1 VYCKSDAEMMRT
13 GFTTEVNRLIGKKVA
28 VVTQGGEEMLG
39 VLASLDIDTFS
50 VVLNDVELKGG
61 RKIPKAILNGN
72 DVKRIEVRTAI
83 LDLRKL
89 AERIERVFPK
99 MVQYN
104 EEAGVIIVMNRI
116 RVTENGVIEGSGLAA
131 EKVSEIYNDF
141 IKESSVEKE

>member
-1 VYCKSDAEMMRT
+1 MMRT

-28 VVTQGGEEMLG
+28 VVTQGGEELVG

-50 VVLNDVELKGG
+50 VILNDVDLKGG
-61 RKIPKAILNGN
+61 KKIPKAILNGN

-116 RVTENGVIEGSGLAA
+116 RVTENGVVEGSGLAA

-141 IKESSVEKE
+141 IKESSVERE

>member
-1 VYCKSDAEMMRT
+1 
-13 GFTTEVNRLIGKKVA
+13 
-28 VVTQGGEEMLG
+28 
-39 VLASLDIDTFS
+39 
-50 VVLNDVELKGG
+50 DVELKGG
-61 RKIPKAILNGN
+61 KKIPKAILNGN

-116 RVTENGVIEGSGLAA
+116 RVTENGVVEGSGLAA

-141 IKESSVEKE
+141 IKESSIERE

>member
-1 VYCKSDAEMMRT
+1 MYCKSDVKMMRT

-28 VVTQGGEEMLG
+28 VVTQSGEELIG

-50 VVLNDVELKGG
+50 VILNNVDLKGG
-61 RKIPKAILNGN
+61 KKIPKAILNGN

-116 RVTENGVIEGSGLAA
+116 RVTENGVVEGSGLAA

-141 IKESSVEKE
+141 IKESSVERE

>member
-1 VYCKSDAEMMRT
+1 M
-13 GFTTEVNRLIGKKVA
+13 IGKKVA

>member
-1 VYCKSDAEMMRT
+1 M
-13 GFTTEVNRLIGKKVA
+13 TEVNRLIGKKVA
-28 VVTQGGEEMLG
+28 VVTQGGEELLG

-50 VVLNDVELKGG
+50 VILNDVELKGG
-61 RKIPKAILNGN
+61 KKIPKAVLNGN
-72 DVKRIEVRTAI
+72 DVKRIEVRTVI

-116 RVTENGVIEGSGLAA
+116 RVTENGVVEGSGLAA

-141 IKESSVEKE
+141 IKESSVEREQVPPA

>member
-1 VYCKSDAEMMRT
+1 MYCKSDVKMMRT

-28 VVTQGGEEMLG
+28 VVTQGGEELLG

-50 VVLNDVELKGG
+50 VILNDVELKGSK
-61 RKIPKAILNGN
+61 KIPKVILNGN

-116 RVTENGVIEGSGLAA
+116 RVTENGVVEGSGLAA

-141 IKESSVEKE
+141 IKESSVERE

>member
-1 VYCKSDAEMMRT
+1 MMRT

-28 VVTQGGEEMLG
+28 VVTQGGEELLG
-39 VLASLDIDTFS
+39 VLASLDINTFS
-50 VVLNDVELKGG
+50 VVLNDIELKGG
-61 RKIPKAILNGN
+61 KKIPKAILNGS
-72 DVKRIEVRTAI
+72 DIKRIELRVAI

-99 MVQYN
+99 VVQYN

-116 RVTENGVIEGSGLAA
+116 RVTENGVVEGSGLAA
-131 EKVSEIYNDF
+131 EKVGEIYNEF

>member
-1 VYCKSDAEMMRT
+1 MMRT

-28 VVTQGGEEMLG
+28 VVTQGGEELLG
-39 VLASLDIDTFS
+39 VLASLDIDSFS
-50 VVLNDVELKGG
+50 VILNDVELKGG
-61 RKIPKAILNGN
+61 KKIPKAILNGN
-72 DVKRIEVRTAI
+72 DIKRIELRTAI

-116 RVTENGVIEGSGLAA
+116 RVTENGVVEGSGLAA
-131 EKVSEIYNDF
+131 EKVSEIYNEF
-141 IKESSVEKE
+141 IKESSVERE

>member
-1 VYCKSDAEMMRT
+1 MCCKSDVKMMRT

-28 VVTQGGEEMLG
+28 VVTQGGEELLG

-50 VVLNDVELKGG
+50 VILNDVELKGG
-61 RKIPKAILNGN
+61 KKIPKAILNGN

-116 RVTENGVIEGSGLAA
+116 RVTENGVVEGSGLAA

-141 IKESSVEKE
+141 IKESSLERE

>member
-1 VYCKSDAEMMRT
+1 MMRT

>member
-1 VYCKSDAEMMRT
+1 MMRT

-28 VVTQGGEEMLG
+28 VVTQGGEELLG

-50 VVLNDVELKGG
+50 VILNDVELKGG
-61 RKIPKAILNGN
+61 KKIPKAILNGN

-116 RVTENGVIEGSGLAA
+116 RVTENGVVEGSGLAA

-141 IKESSVEKE
+141 IKESSLERE

>member
-1 VYCKSDAEMMRT
+1 MMRT
-13 GFTTEVNRLIGKKVA
+13 GFMTEINRLIGKKVA
-28 VVTQGGEEMLG
+28 VVTQGGEELLG

-50 VVLNDVELKGG
+50 VILNDVELKGG
-61 RKIPKAILNGN
+61 KKIPKAVLNGN
-72 DVKRIEVRTAI
+72 DVKRIEVRTVI

-116 RVTENGVIEGSGLAA
+116 RVTENGVVEGSGLAA

-141 IKESSVEKE
+141 IKESSVEREQVPPA

>member
-1 VYCKSDAEMMRT
+1 MYCKSDVEMMRT

-28 VVTQGGEEMLG
+28 VVTQGGEELLG

-50 VVLNDVELKGG
+50 VILNDVELKGG

-104 EEAGVIIVMNRI
+104 EEAGVIVVMNRI
-116 RVTENGVIEGSGLAA
+116 RVTENGVVEGSGLAA

-141 IKESSVEKE
+141 IKESSVERE

>member
-1 VYCKSDAEMMRT
+1 MYCKSDVEMMRT

-28 VVTQGGEEMLG
+28 VVTQSGEELQG
-39 VLASLDIDTFS
+39 VLASLDVDTFS
-50 VVLNDVELKGG
+50 VILNDVELKGG
-61 RKIPKAILNGN
+61 RKIPKVILNGS
-72 DVKRIEVRTAI
+72 DVRRIEVRAAI

-141 IKESSVEKE
+141 IKESSAEKE

>member
-1 VYCKSDAEMMRT
+1 MMRT

-28 VVTQGGEEMLG
+28 VVTQGGEELLG
-39 VLASLDIDTFS
+39 VLASLDIDSFS
-50 VVLNDVELKGG
+50 VILNDVELKGG
-61 RKIPKAILNGN
+61 KKIPKAILNGN
-72 DVKRIEVRTAI
+72 DIKRIELRTAI

-116 RVTENGVIEGSGLAA
+116 RVTENGVVEGSGLAA
-131 EKVSEIYNDF
+131 EKISEIYSEF
-141 IKESSVEKE
+141 IKESSVERE

>member
-1 VYCKSDAEMMRT
+1 MMRT

-28 VVTQGGEEMLG
+28 VVTQGGEELLG

-61 RKIPKAILNGN
+61 KKIPKAILNGN

-116 RVTENGVIEGSGLAA
+116 RVTENGVVEGSGLAA

-141 IKESSVEKE
+141 IKESSIERE

>member
-1 VYCKSDAEMMRT
+1 MYCKSDVKMMRT

-28 VVTQGGEEMLG
+28 VITQSGEELVG

-50 VVLNDVELKGG
+50 VILNNVDLKGG
-61 RKIPKAILNGN
+61 KKIPKAILNGN

-116 RVTENGVIEGSGLAA
+116 RVTENGVVEGSGLAA

-141 IKESSVEKE
+141 IKESSVERE

>member
-1 VYCKSDAEMMRT
+1 MYCKSDVKMMRT

-28 VVTQGGEEMLG
+28 VVTQGGEELIG

-50 VVLNDVELKGG
+50 VILNDVDLKGG
-61 RKIPKAILNGN
+61 KKIPKVILNGN

-116 RVTENGVIEGSGLAA
+116 RVTENGVVEGSGLAA

-141 IKESSVEKE
+141 IKESSVERE